1 MKKKGKK
8 GSIFKTII
16 IQPVEYINVIEKI
29 NVFVQKALQN
39 KDINPKDYSMS
50 YKAVN
55 ACGPSSELEDK
66 LDFNEFIE
74 DYKKVIATKK
84 KCQ

>member
-1 MKKKGKK
+1 M
-8 GSIFKTII
+8 
-16 IQPVEYINVIEKI
+16 
-29 NVFVQKALQN
+29 L
-39 KDINPKDYSMS
+39 

-55 ACGPSSELEDK
+55 ARGPSSELEDK

-74 DYKKVIATKK
+74 DYKKVIATEK

>member
-1 MKKKGKK
+1 
-8 GSIFKTII
+8 
-16 IQPVEYINVIEKI
+16 
-29 NVFVQKALQN
+29 
-39 KDINPKDYSMS
+39 MS

-84 KCQ
+84 KMSVIVVIEDSIDEKLIENRLKVKDYLYFNYLFIFYFLDN

>member
-1 MKKKGKK
+1 
-8 GSIFKTII
+8 
-16 IQPVEYINVIEKI
+16 
-29 NVFVQKALQN
+29 
-39 KDINPKDYSMS
+39 MS

-84 KCQ
+84 KMSVIVVIEDSVDEKLIEKRLKIKDYLYFNYLFIFYFLDN